1 MSEVRALDGYS
12 SNAPDDHA
20 THVFIASQTVEAIV
34 HGTFPALAIVLTI
47 TPGLLVSNGS
57 YG

>member
-1 MSEVRALDGYS
+1 MRALDGYS